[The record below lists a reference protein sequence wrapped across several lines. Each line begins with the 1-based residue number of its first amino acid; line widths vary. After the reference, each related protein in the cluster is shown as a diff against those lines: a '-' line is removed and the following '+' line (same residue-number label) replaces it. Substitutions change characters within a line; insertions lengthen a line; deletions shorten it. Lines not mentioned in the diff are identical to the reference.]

1 MSGRWFR
8 LLCVLMTAMQVASC
22 AGAGGKPAPAPVED
36 RAGTAV
42 TSPAVPD
49 GAGTRWEEIP
59 APAGGEPPAQPAE
72 PAVVALLDES
82 DRKLRSGEHEAA
94 AAAVERALRLSPSN
108 ATLWYR
114 LGIIRADQGRWSQ
127 AEAMAQKSLSLSG
140 NDPRLQEDNWK
151 LIARARRGLGDAAGA
166 RAAENAAARATGS
179 TVN

>member
-1 MSGRWFR
+1 
-8 LLCVLMTAMQVASC
+8 LLCVLAMAMQIAAC
-22 AGAGGKPAPAPVED
+22 ARVGEKPAPAPVED

-49 GAGTRWEEIP
+49 GTGTRWEEIP
-59 APAGGEPPAQPAE
+59 APEGGEAAPQPAE

-82 DRKLRSGEHEAA
+82 DRKLRSGDHEAA

-108 ATLWYR
+108 ATLWHR

-140 NDPRLQEDNWK
+140 SDPRLQADNWK

-179 TVN
+179 AVN

>member
-1 MSGRWFR
+1 
-8 LLCVLMTAMQVASC
+8 LLCVLATAMQIAAC
-22 AGAGGKPAPAPVED
+22 ARVGEKPAPAPVED

-59 APAGGEPPAQPAE
+59 APEGGEAPPQPAE

-82 DRKLRSGEHEAA
+82 DRKLRNGDHEAA

-108 ATLWYR
+108 ATLWHR
-114 LGIIRADQGRWSQ
+114 LGVIRADQGRWSQ

-140 NDPRLQEDNWK
+140 SDPRLQADNWK

-166 RAAENAAARATGS
+166 RAAESAAARATGS
-179 TVN
+179 AVN